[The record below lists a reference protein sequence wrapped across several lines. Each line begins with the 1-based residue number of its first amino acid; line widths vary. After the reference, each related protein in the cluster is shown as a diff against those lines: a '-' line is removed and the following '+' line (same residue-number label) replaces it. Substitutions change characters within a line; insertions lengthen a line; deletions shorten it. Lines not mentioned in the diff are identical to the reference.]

1 MIFHIPKRD
10 VDQPGDN
17 LLAVSSHDMVLWVGY
32 LSMISGIYFEIFYG
46 LMMMVRRHHLVR
58 FE

>member
-1 MIFHIPKRD
+1 MIFPIPKRD

-32 LSMISGIYFEIFYG
+32 LSMISGIYFEIFLWIDDDG
-46 LMMMVRRHHLVR
+46 AATPPRPI
-58 FE
+58 